1 MRKIWFDQSKQTYR
15 QIPFFRGFN
24 DPGENMNVLVINSG
38 SSSFKYQL
46 IDMQDTRVLCS
57 GLVERIGEDMGRM
70 VHKISPDT
78 DNERKIATDRQFNTH
93 AEGMRA
99 VVAAI
104 TDAEYGVIKSKSEVH
119 AIGHRVVLG
128 GEEIKDSVVINEG
141 IKKII
146 RNYIPLSPLHN
157 PAGLAGIEDAE
168 NIFPGVPNI
177 GVFDTEFHQTMPE
190 KAYLYPLP
198 YRAYSD
204 YRIRRY
210 CFHGT
215 SHRYVTHRAAEFLD
229 IPLDEV
235 NLITCH
241 LGNGCSMT
249 AVQNG
254 KSVDTTMGTTPL
266 DGLMMGTR
274 SGEIDPAIVP
284 ILVKETGRTPSEID
298 LLLNKQSGLK
308 GICGMSDMRDI
319 HKAREAGD
327 KMAALALD
335 MFVYRIRKYI
345 GAYAAVL
352 GRVDGIVFTAGIGE
366 NDDIVRSKVCEN
378 MGLFG
383 IAIDEELN
391 AMRSGKARNI
401 SAKDARVPVL
411 VIPTNEELEIAL
423 TTARI
428 VKEKKLI

>member
-1 MRKIWFDQSKQTYR
+1 
-15 QIPFFRGFN
+15 
-24 DPGENMNVLVINSG
+24 MNVLVINSG

-46 IDMQDTRVLCS
+46 VNMKDMRVLCS
-57 GLVERIGEDMGRM
+57 GLVERIGEDMGSLI
-70 VHKISPDT
+70 HKVAPDT
-78 DNERKIATDRQFNTH
+78 ENEKKITQNRRFLTS

-104 TDAEYGVIKSKSEVH
+104 TDTEHGVIKSTKEVH

-128 GEEIKDSVVINEG
+128 GEEIKESVVINEAV
-141 IKKII
+141 KKII

-157 PAGLAGIEDAE
+157 PASLAGIEYAE
-168 NIFPGVPNI
+168 VLFPGVPNI
-177 GVFDTEFHQTMPE
+177 GVFDTEFHQTMPK
-190 KAYLYPLP
+190 KAYLYPIP
-198 YRAYSD
+198 YRMYSD

-210 CFHGT
+210 GFHGT
-215 SHRYVTHRAAEFLD
+215 SHRYVTHRAAEFLG
-229 IPLDEV
+229 IPVDQV

-254 KSVDTTMGTTPL
+254 ASIDTTMGTTPL

-274 SGEIDPAIVP
+274 CGEIDPAIVP

-319 HKAREAGD
+319 HKACDAGD
-327 KMAALALD
+327 KRAALALD

-366 NDDIVRSKVCEN
+366 NDTILRSMVCNN
-378 MGLFG
+378 MDLFG
-383 IAIDEELN
+383 IVLDENLN
-391 AMRSGKARNI
+391 AERSNKARKI
-401 SAKDARVPVL
+401 SAANSRIAVL
-411 VIPTNEELEIAL
+411 VVPTNEELEIAL

-428 VKEKKLI
+428 VREKNLT